1 MYNTLLPAVMF
12 CCCIV
17 VRAGEIDVFVWVSF
31 WLEELPIWWV
41 FDQIKCLLYTFIT
54 DMK

>member
-17 VRAGEIDVFVWVSF
+17 VRAGEIDVFASVSF
-31 WLEELPIWWV
+31 WLEVLPIW
-41 FDQIKCLLYTFIT
+41 
-54 DMK
+54 